1 VTIAR
6 SSKSLRV
13 YINIV
18 EPHAYFK
25 VIRKE
30 PPDAQF
36 LKMSFAVLSDNDV
49 KSILSSLSKDDVS
62 KVADDFV
69 QSLLQYS
76 CHNESQ
82 YQPERA
88 VIKRGDQSSLFMPAT
103 TPAHI
108 GVKIVGISPARTPA
122 QGEKPKPG
130 LQATLTIC
138 DAEGKATGIL
148 NAAEITAFRT
158 ALGSMLLYRLRKST
172 ENIVVFGA
180 GAQARWHIRLALI
193 LRGDEIR
200 NITIVNRGRARTG
213 ELVASLGETGVP
225 NHVSLK
231 ILDEGDSL
239 EQAVVGADVIF
250 CGVPST
256 EPLFPAAWLMTEE
269 ARAKSRYIAAIGS
282 YRLDMQEIDPEL
294 LKSLAD
300 PEGVFKE
307 HVWQGKVAVD
317 SAEGCLA
324 EAGELCR
331 AEIRES
337 GMLEVGRIQELR
349 EGEKPEGLE
358 EWLENGFVIYKS
370 VGVGIMDIAIGS
382 KLLELAKD
390 KGRGVHLD
398 DF

>member
-1 VTIAR
+1 
-6 SSKSLRV
+6 
-13 YINIV
+13 
-18 EPHAYFK
+18 PHAYFK
-25 VIRKE
+25 FIRKE

-108 GVKIVGISPARTPA
+108 GVKIVGISRARTPA

-200 NITIVNRGRARTG
+200 NVTIVNRGRARTG

-317 SAEGCLA
+317 SVEGCLA